1 MERQT
6 MKEQTITDTP
16 ETLAVFDANHLQ
28 LASLDIWRS
37 KYQLKTSSG
46 EPVDKNVIDTFERVA
61 KAIASVETTPAKQK
75 KHGEEFLWALMNG
88 AVPAG
93 RIVSNAGA
101 GAQKPASS
109 TINCTVSATIEDSMH
124 GIVGEAV
131 SKASLTLKA
140 GCGIG
145 YDFSTIR
152 PDGGYVAGAGA
163 TTSGPLPF
171 MDIFD
176 TMCKTVSSSGGR
188 RGAQMG
194 TIDCQHPDIMSFI
207 KAKREDGRLR
217 QFNLSILITDPFMEA
232 VKADADWQLVFPT
245 NKNEIALDGL
255 AFDAENNT
263 DDVIWREWPL
273 NMDGYLVNG
282 AGETAC
288 KVYRTIRAK
297 NLWNMIMNAT
307 YDYAEPGF
315 ILIDKV
321 NEYNNNWFGELIRAT
336 NPCGEQPLPPNGSCL
351 LGSINLTAFV
361 NNPFTAQASFDWDRF
376 KKVVRIFTRMLDNVV
391 EINGLPLPEQ
401 VAEIESKRRHGM
413 GYLGLGSAMTMLGM
427 KYGKNNSVKFT
438 DEVTKHL
445 AIEGWREATK
455 LAKEKGGAPFLNDMY
470 TITGALLRKRPEL
483 ADKYKLGD
491 QVKGVEL
498 HLNYSRYM
506 KNIVAELGEK
516 WLEEAL
522 TTGLRFTH
530 HSSIAPTGTIALS
543 IGNNASNGIEPSFAH
558 DYKRN
563 VIIPGKS
570 TKQQVNVRS
579 AEVLAYERLMKSTH
593 GDDWQLPMIKMGT
606 VLSLDLSQLP
616 ESFVD
621 TSTVTP
627 SEHVAVQAA
636 AQKWID
642 SSISKTVNIPTEFPF
657 EHFEDVYLEAY
668 KAGLKGCTTF
678 RFNPENFSGVLVN
691 EADLANTEYQFTL
704 EDGEVIK
711 VKGNEKVVYEG
722 QEHIASNLFEAI
734 KEGQYGRF

>member
-1 MERQT
+1 MQRQI
-6 MKEQTITDTP
+6 MKQQTITDTP
-16 ETLAVFDANHLQ
+16 ETLIVFDPNHLQ
-28 LASLDIWRS
+28 LASQDIWRS

-46 EPVDKNVIDTFERVA
+46 EPVDQTVIDTFERVA

-75 KHGEEFLWALMNG
+75 KYGEEFLWALMNG
-88 AVPAG
+88 AIPAG

-101 GAQKPASS
+101 GKQKPASS
-109 TINCTVSATIEDSMH
+109 TINCTVSATIEDSMQ

-194 TIDCQHPDIMSFI
+194 TIDCQHPDIMAFI

-232 VKADADWQLVFPT
+232 VQADTDWQLVFPT
-245 NKNEIALDGL
+245 NKKEIELDGL
-255 AFDAENNT
+255 AFDAEKNT

-273 NMDGYLVNG
+273 SMDGYLENA

-321 NEYNNNWFGELIRAT
+321 NEFNNNWFAELIRAT

-351 LGSINLTAFV
+351 LGSVNLTAFV
-361 NNPFTAQASFDWDRF
+361 SNPFTAQASFDWERF

-427 KYGKNNSVKFT
+427 KYGKKNSVTFT
-438 DEVTKHL
+438 HEVTKHL
-445 AIEGWREATK
+445 ALEGWREATK

-483 ADKYKLGD
+483 AEKYKLGD

-498 HLNYSRYM
+498 HVNYSRYM
-506 KNIVAELGEK
+506 KNIIAELGDK
-516 WLEEAL
+516 WVEEAL

-593 GDDWQLPMIKMGT
+593 GDDWQLPMTQMGS

-636 AQKWID
+636 AQLWID

-657 EHFEDVYLEAY
+657 DKFEDVYLEAY
-668 KAGLKGCTTF
+668 NAGLKGCTTF

-691 EADLANTEYQFTL
+691 EADLANTDYQFTL
-704 EDGEVIK
+704 EGGEVIT

-722 QEHIASNLFEAI
+722 QEHIASNLFDAI

>member
-1 MERQT
+1 
-6 MKEQTITDTP
+6 MKEILKEKQITDLIETP
-16 ETLAVFDANHLQ
+16 IFFDPNHLQ
-28 LASLDIWRS
+28 LASQDIWRS
-37 KYQLKTSSG
+37 KYQLKTPTG
-46 EPVDKNVIDTFERVA
+46 DPVDHTVINTFERVA
-61 KAIASVETTPAKQK
+61 EAIARVEATPAKQK
-75 KHGEEFLWALMNG
+75 KYRDEFFWALMNG
-88 AVPAG
+88 AIPAG
-93 RIVSNAGA
+93 RIISNAGSDE
-101 GAQKPASS
+101 QKPTAS
-109 TINCTVSATIEDSMH
+109 TINCTVSATIKDSMQ

-152 PDGGYVAGAGA
+152 PDGGFVAGAGA

-194 TIDCQHPDIMSFI
+194 TIDCQHPDIMAFI

-232 VKADADWQLVFPT
+232 VKSDSSWQLVFPT
-245 NKNEIALDGL
+245 NQNEINLEGL
-255 AFDAENNT
+255 KYNPEQNS

-273 NMDGYLVNG
+273 TMDGYIENN
-282 AGETAC
+282 AGEVAC

-321 NEYNNNWFGELIRAT
+321 NEYNNNWFAELIRAT

-361 NNPFTAQASFDWDRF
+361 NNPFTSQASFDWNRF

-401 VAEIESKRRHGM
+401 IAEIENKRRHGM

-427 KYGKNNSVKFT
+427 KYGKSTSVEFT
-438 DEVTKHL
+438 HEVTKSL
-445 AIEGWREATK
+445 ALEGWREATK
-455 LAKEKGGAPFLNDMY
+455 LAKEKGGAPFLDAMY

-491 QVKGVEL
+491 EVKGVEL
-498 HLNYSRYM
+498 HINYSRYM
-506 KNIVAELGEK
+506 KKIVAELGENWVK
-516 WLEEAL
+516 DAL
-522 TTGLRFTH
+522 STGLRFTH

-543 IGNNASNGIEPSFAH
+543 LGNNASNGIEPSFAH

-563 VIIPGKS
+563 IIVPGKS

-579 AEVLAYERLMKSTH
+579 AEVLAYERLMKTTH
-593 GDDWQLPMIKMGT
+593 GADWELPMSNIGSVT
-606 VLSLDLSQLP
+606 CLDLSQLP

-627 SEHVAVQAA
+627 SEHVDVQAA
-636 AQKWID
+636 AQNWID

-657 EHFEDVYLEAY
+657 DQFEGVYLEAY

-691 EADLANTEYQFTL
+691 EADLANTKYQFAL
-704 EDGEVIK
+704 EGGETVI
-711 VKGNEKVVYEG
+711 VKGNDKVIYEG
-722 QEHIASNLFEAI
+722 QEHIASNLFDAI

>member
-1 MERQT
+1 MSNE
-6 MKEQTITDTP
+6 TITENIMEDTIESP
-16 ETLAVFDANHLQ
+16 AVFDPNHLQ

-37 KYQLKTSSG
+37 KYQLKTSAG
-46 EPVDKNVIDTFERVA
+46 EPIDHSVIDTFERVA
-61 KAIASVETTPAKQK
+61 QAIASVESTPAKQK
-75 KHGEEFLWALMNG
+75 KYRDEFLWALMNG

-101 GAQKPASS
+101 GEYKPTAS
-109 TINCTVSATIEDSMH
+109 TINCTVSATIEDSMQ

-152 PDGGYVAGAGA
+152 PDGGFVAGAGA

-194 TIDCQHPDIMSFI
+194 TIDCQHPDIMEFI

-245 NKNEIALDGL
+245 NQNEINQLGL
-255 AFDAENNT
+255 KYDPDNNT
-263 DDVIWREWPL
+263 DDIIWREWPL
-273 NMDGYLVNG
+273 SMDGYLENDS
-282 AGETAC
+282 GEIAC

-297 NLWNMIMNAT
+297 NLWNMIMSAT

-321 NEYNNNWFGELIRAT
+321 NEYNNNWFAEIIRAT

-361 NNPFTAQASFDWDRF
+361 SNPFTAQASFDWQRF

-401 VAEIESKRRHGM
+401 VAEIENKRRHGM

-427 KYGKNNSVKFT
+427 KYGKSNSVEFT
-438 DEVTKHL
+438 REVTKQL
-445 AIEGWREATK
+445 ALEGWREATK
-455 LAKEKGGAPFLNDMY
+455 LAKEKGGAPFLNEMY

-483 ADKYKLGD
+483 AEKYQLGD

-498 HLNYSRYM
+498 HVNYSRYM

-516 WLEEAL
+516 WVEEAL

-543 IGNNASNGIEPSFAH
+543 LGNNASNGIEPSFAH

-563 VIIPGKS
+563 VIVPGKS

-593 GDDWQLPMIKMGT
+593 GADWQLPMIKMGS

-636 AQKWID
+636 AQQWID

-657 EHFEDVYLEAY
+657 EDFEHVYLEAY
-668 KAGLKGCTTF
+668 TEGLKGCTTF

-704 EDGEVIK
+704 EGDEVITI
-711 VKGNEKVVYEG
+711 KGNEKVIYEG
-722 QEHIASNLFEAI
+722 QEHIASNLFDAI

>member
-1 MERQT
+1 MNNE
-6 MKEQTITDTP
+6 TITENIMEDTIESP
-16 ETLAVFDANHLQ
+16 AVFDPNHLQ

-37 KYQLKTSSG
+37 KYQLKTSAG
-46 EPVDKNVIDTFERVA
+46 EPIDHSVIDTFERVA
-61 KAIASVETTPAKQK
+61 QAIASVESTPAKQK
-75 KHGEEFLWALMNG
+75 KYRDEFLWALMNG

-101 GAQKPASS
+101 GEYKPTAS
-109 TINCTVSATIEDSMH
+109 TINCTVSATIEDSMQ

-152 PDGGYVAGAGA
+152 PDGGFVAGAGA

-194 TIDCQHPDIMSFI
+194 TIDCQHPDIMEFI

-232 VKADADWQLVFPT
+232 VKADTDWQLVFPT
-245 NKNEIALDGL
+245 NQNEINQLGL
-255 AFDAENNT
+255 KYDPKNNT
-263 DDVIWREWPL
+263 NDVIWREWPL
-273 NMDGYLVNG
+273 SMDGYLEN
-282 AGETAC
+282 ASGEIAC

-321 NEYNNNWFGELIRAT
+321 NEYNNNWFAEIIRAT

-361 NNPFTAQASFDWDRF
+361 SNPFTAQASFDWERF

-427 KYGKNNSVKFT
+427 KYGKKNSVEFT
-438 DEVTKHL
+438 SEVTKHL
-445 AIEGWREATK
+445 ALEGWREATK
-455 LAKEKGGAPFLNDMY
+455 LAKEKGSAPFLNEMY

-483 ADKYKLGD
+483 AEKYQLGD

-498 HLNYSRYM
+498 HVNYSRYM
-506 KNIVAELGEK
+506 KNIVDELGQK
-516 WLEEAL
+516 WVGEAL

-543 IGNNASNGIEPSFAH
+543 LGNNASNGIEPSFAH

-563 VIIPGKS
+563 VIVPGKS
-570 TKQQVNVRS
+570 TKQQVSVRS

-593 GDDWQLPMIKMGT
+593 GNDWQLPMVNMGS
-606 VLSLDLSQLP
+606 VSSLDLSQLP

-636 AQKWID
+636 AQQWID
-642 SSISKTVNIPTEFPF
+642 SSISKTVNIPTDFAFEKF
-657 EHFEDVYLEAY
+657 EHVYLEAY
-668 KAGLKGCTTF
+668 TEGLKGCTTF

-691 EADLANTEYQFTL
+691 EVDLANTDYQFTL
-704 EDGEVIK
+704 EGGEVIT
-711 VKGNEKVVYEG
+711 VKGNEKVIYEG

>member
-1 MERQT
+1 MNNEII
-6 MKEQTITDTP
+6 KENIVEDALTTS
-16 ETLAVFDANHLQ
+16 AVFDPNHLQ
-28 LASLDIWRS
+28 LASQDIWRS

-46 EPVDKNVIDTFERVA
+46 TPVDHSVIDTFERVA
-61 KAIASVETTPAKQK
+61 EAIANVETTPAKQK
-75 KHGEEFLWALMNG
+75 KYREEFLWALMNG

-93 RIVSNAGA
+93 RIISNAGA
-101 GAQKPASS
+101 DEQKPTAS
-109 TINCTVSATIEDSMH
+109 TINCTVSATIEDSMQ

-152 PDGGYVAGAGA
+152 PDGGFVAGAGA

-194 TIDCQHPDIMSFI
+194 TIDCQHPDIMEFI

-245 NKNEIALDGL
+245 NKNEISQLGL
-255 AFDAENNT
+255 NFDPDNNT

-273 NMDGYLVNG
+273 TMDGYIVNH

-288 KVYRTIRAK
+288 KIYKTIRAK

-321 NEYNNNWFGELIRAT
+321 NEYNNNWFAELIRAT

-361 NNPFTAQASFDWDRF
+361 SNPFTAQANFDWERF

-401 VAEIESKRRHGM
+401 VAEIENKRRHGM

-427 KYGKNNSVKFT
+427 KYGKNNSVEFT
-438 DEVTKHL
+438 REVTKHL
-445 AIEGWREATK
+445 ALEGWREATK
-455 LAKEKGGAPFLNDMY
+455 LAKEKGGAPFLNEMY

-483 ADKYKLGD
+483 AEKYKLGD

-498 HLNYSRYM
+498 HVNYSRYM

-516 WLEEAL
+516 WVKDAL
-522 TTGLRFTH
+522 ATGLRFTH

-543 IGNNASNGIEPSFAH
+543 LGNNASNGIEPSFAH

-563 VIIPGKS
+563 VIVPGKS

-593 GDDWQLPMIKMGT
+593 GADWELPMSKMGS

-636 AQKWID
+636 AQQWID

-657 EHFEDVYLEAY
+657 ENFENVYLEAY
-668 KAGLKGCTTF
+668 TEGLKGCTTF

-691 EADLANTEYQFTL
+691 ETDLANTEYQFTV
-704 EDGEVIK
+704 EGGEVIT
-711 VKGNEKVVYEG
+711 VKGNETVIYEG

>member
-1 MERQT
+1 MNNE
-6 MKEQTITDTP
+6 TITENIMEDTIESP
-16 ETLAVFDANHLQ
+16 AVFDPNHLQ

-37 KYQLKTSSG
+37 KYQLKTSAG
-46 EPVDKNVIDTFERVA
+46 EPIDHSVIDTFERVA
-61 KAIASVETTPAKQK
+61 QAIASVESTPAKQK
-75 KHGEEFLWALMNG
+75 KYRDEFLWALMNG

-101 GAQKPASS
+101 GEYKPTAS
-109 TINCTVSATIEDSMH
+109 TINCTVSATIEDSMQ

-152 PDGGYVAGAGA
+152 PDGGFVAGAGA

-194 TIDCQHPDIMSFI
+194 TIDCQHPDIMEFI

-232 VKADADWQLVFPT
+232 VKADTGWQLVFPT
-245 NKNEIALDGL
+245 NQNEINQLGL
-255 AFDAENNT
+255 EYDPKNNT
-263 DDVIWREWPL
+263 NDVIWREWPL
-273 NMDGYLVNG
+273 SMDGYLEN
-282 AGETAC
+282 ASGEIAC

-321 NEYNNNWFGELIRAT
+321 NEYNNNWFAEIIRAT

-361 NNPFTAQASFDWDRF
+361 NNPFTAQASFDWERF

-427 KYGKNNSVKFT
+427 KYGKKNSVEFT
-438 DEVTKHL
+438 SEVTKHL
-445 AIEGWREATK
+445 ALEGWREATK
-455 LAKEKGGAPFLNDMY
+455 LAKEKGSAPFLNEMY

-483 ADKYKLGD
+483 AEKYQLGD

-498 HLNYSRYM
+498 HVNYSRYM
-506 KNIVAELGEK
+506 KNIVDELGQK
-516 WLEEAL
+516 WVGEAL

-543 IGNNASNGIEPSFAH
+543 LGNNASNGIEPSFAH

-563 VIIPGKS
+563 VIVPGKS
-570 TKQQVNVRS
+570 TKQQVSVRS

-593 GDDWQLPMIKMGT
+593 GNDWQLPMVNMGS
-606 VLSLDLSQLP
+606 VSSLDLSQLP

-636 AQKWID
+636 AQQWID
-642 SSISKTVNIPTEFPF
+642 SSISKTVNIPTDFAFEKF
-657 EHFEDVYLEAY
+657 EHVYLEAY
-668 KAGLKGCTTF
+668 TEGLKGCTTF

-691 EADLANTEYQFTL
+691 EADLANTDYQFTL
-704 EDGEVIK
+704 EGGEVITI
-711 VKGNEKVVYEG
+711 KGNEKVIYEG

>member
-1 MERQT
+1 
-6 MKEQTITDTP
+6 MKEEAIKDTIELP
-16 ETLAVFDANHLQ
+16 AVFDPNHLQ
-28 LASLDIWRS
+28 LASQDIWRS
-37 KYQLKTSSG
+37 KYQLKTSAG
-46 EPVDKNVIDTFERVA
+46 IPVDQSVINTFERVA
-61 KAIASVETTPAKQK
+61 KAIADVESTPAKQK
-75 KHGEEFLWALMNG
+75 KYTKEFLWALMNG
-88 AVPAG
+88 AIPAG
-93 RIVSNAGA
+93 RIMSNAGA
-101 GAQKPASS
+101 GNLKPSAS
-109 TINCTVSATIEDSMH
+109 TINCTVSTTIEDSMH

-152 PDGGYVAGAGA
+152 PDGGFVAGAGA

-245 NKNEIALDGL
+245 TQKEIEQEGLNFDPRKNTADI
-255 AFDAENNT
+255 
-263 DDVIWREWPL
+263 IWREWPL
-273 NMDGYLVNG
+273 KMEEYLENG
-282 AGETAC
+282 VGEIAC
-288 KVYRTIRAK
+288 KVYRVIRAK
-297 NLWNMIMNAT
+297 NLWNMIMSAT

-321 NEYNNNWFGELIRAT
+321 NEYNNNWFAENIRAT

-361 NNPFTAQASFDWDRF
+361 LNPFTAEASFDWNRF

-391 EINGLPLPEQ
+391 EINGLPLKEQ
-401 VAEIESKRRHGM
+401 IEEIENKRRHGM
-413 GYLGLGSAMTMLGM
+413 GYLGLGSTMTMLGM
-427 KYGKNNSVKFT
+427 KYGKTKSVQFT
-438 DEVTKHL
+438 HEVTKHL
-445 AIEGWREATK
+445 ALEGWKEAVK
-455 LAKEKGGAPFLNDMY
+455 LAKEKGCAPFLEQSF
-470 TITGALLRKRPEL
+470 TITGSLLRKRPEL
-483 ADKYKLGD
+483 AEKYNLGD
-491 QVKGVEL
+491 KVKGTEL
-498 HLNYSRYM
+498 HINYSRYM
-506 KNIVAELGEK
+506 NKIAAELGETWRK
-516 WLEEAL
+516 EAIN
-522 TTGLRFTH
+522 TGLRFTH
-530 HSSIAPTGTIALS
+530 HTSIAPTGTIALS

-563 VIIPGKS
+563 VIVPGKS

-579 AEVLAYERLMKSTH
+579 AELLAYERLMKSTH
-593 GDDWQLPMIKMGT
+593 GNDWEIPMINLGST
-606 VLSLDLSQLP
+606 LTLDISQLP

-636 AQKWID
+636 AQDWVD

-657 EHFEDVYLEAY
+657 EQFEDVYLEAY

-691 EADLANTEYQFTL
+691 EVDLANTEYEFTV
-704 EDGEVIK
+704 EGGETIT
-711 VKGNEKVVYEG
+711 VKGNDTVIYEG
-722 QEHIASNLFEAI
+722 QEHVASNLFEAI

>member
-1 MERQT
+1 
-6 MKEQTITDTP
+6 MKTQTINEQVMTDPIESP
-16 ETLAVFDANHLQ
+16 EVFDPNYLQ
-28 LASLDIWRS
+28 LASQDIWMS
-37 KYQLKTSSG
+37 KYQLKTSAG
-46 EPVDKNVIDTFERVA
+46 EPIDHTVINTFERVA
-61 KAIASVETTPAKQK
+61 KAIANVESTPAKQK
-75 KHGEEFLWALMNG
+75 KYCEEFLWALMNG

-93 RIVSNAGA
+93 RIISNAGA
-101 GAQKPASS
+101 DDQKPTSS
-109 TINCTVSATIEDSMH
+109 TINCTVSATIEDSMQ

-152 PDGGYVAGAGA
+152 PDGGFVAGAGA

-194 TIDCQHPDIMSFI
+194 TIDCQHPDIMAFI

-232 VKADADWQLVFPT
+232 VKADTDWQLVFPT
-245 NKNEIALDGL
+245 NQNEIDLQGLDYDTKNDS
-255 AFDAENNT
+255 A
-263 DDVIWREWPL
+263 DVIWREWPVS
-273 NMDGYLVNG
+273 MKGYIENEV
-282 AGETAC
+282 GETAC

-297 NLWNMIMNAT
+297 NLWNMIMSAT

-321 NEYNNNWFGELIRAT
+321 NEYNNNWFAENIRAT

-361 NNPFTAQASFDWDRF
+361 NNPFTAQASFDWKRF
-376 KKVVRIFTRMLDNVV
+376 KKVVRVFTRMLDNVV

-401 VAEIESKRRHGM
+401 VAEIENKRRHGM

-427 KYGKNNSVKFT
+427 KYGKKNSVNFT
-438 DEVTKHL
+438 SEVTKHL
-445 AIEGWREATK
+445 ALEGWREATK
-455 LAKEKGGAPFLNDMY
+455 LAKEKGGAPFLNEMY
-470 TITGALLRKRPEL
+470 TITGALLRKRPKL
-483 ADKYKLGD
+483 AEKYKLGD
-491 QVKGVEL
+491 QIKGVEL
-498 HLNYSRYM
+498 HVNYSRYM
-506 KNIVAELGEK
+506 KNVVAELGDK
-516 WLEEAL
+516 WVEEAL
-522 TTGLRFTH
+522 STGLRFTH

-563 VIIPGKS
+563 VIVPGKS

-579 AEVLAYERLMKSTH
+579 AEVLAYERLMKTTH
-593 GDDWQLPMIKMGT
+593 GDDWELPMSKMGS

-627 SEHVAVQAA
+627 SEHIAVQAA
-636 AQKWID
+636 AQSWID

-657 EHFEDVYLEAY
+657 DQFEDVYLEAY
-668 KAGLKGCTTF
+668 TAGLKGCTTF

-691 EADLANTEYQFTL
+691 EADLANTDYQFTV
-704 EDGEVIK
+704 EGGEVIT
-711 VKGNEKVVYEG
+711 VKGNDKVIYEG
-722 QEHIASNLFEAI
+722 QEHIASNLFDAI

>member
-1 MERQT
+1 MNNEIIKENIMEDALT
-6 MKEQTITDTP
+6 TS
-16 ETLAVFDANHLQ
+16 AVFDPNHLQ
-28 LASLDIWRS
+28 LASQDIWRS

-46 EPVDKNVIDTFERVA
+46 TPVDHSVIDTFERVA
-61 KAIASVETTPAKQK
+61 EAIANVETTPAKQK
-75 KHGEEFLWALMNG
+75 KYREEFLWALMNG
-88 AVPAG
+88 AIPAG
-93 RIVSNAGA
+93 RIISNAGA
-101 GAQKPASS
+101 DEQKPTAS
-109 TINCTVSATIEDSMH
+109 TINCTVSATIEDSMQ

-152 PDGGYVAGAGA
+152 PDGGFVAGAGA

-194 TIDCQHPDIMSFI
+194 TIDCQHPDIMEFI
-207 KAKREDGRLR
+207 KAKREDARLR

-245 NKNEIALDGL
+245 NKNEINLLGL
-255 AFDAENNT
+255 NYEPDNNT
-263 DDVIWREWPL
+263 DEVIWREWPL
-273 NMDGYLVNG
+273 TMDGYIVNH

-288 KVYRTIRAK
+288 KVYKTIRAK

-321 NEYNNNWFGELIRAT
+321 NEYNNNWFAELIRAT

-361 NNPFTAQASFDWDRF
+361 SNPFTAQASFDWDRF

-427 KYGKNNSVKFT
+427 KYGKNNSVEFT
-438 DEVTKHL
+438 REVTKHL
-445 AIEGWREATK
+445 ALEGWREATK
-455 LAKEKGGAPFLNDMY
+455 LAKEKGGAPFLNEMY
-470 TITGALLRKRPEL
+470 TITGALLHKRPEL

-498 HLNYSRYM
+498 HVNYSRYM

-516 WLEEAL
+516 WVKDAL
-522 TTGLRFTH
+522 ATGLRFTH

-543 IGNNASNGIEPSFAH
+543 LGNNASNGIEPSFAH

-563 VIIPGKS
+563 VIVPGKS

-593 GDDWQLPMIKMGT
+593 GADWQLPMNKMGS

-636 AQKWID
+636 AQQWID

-657 EHFEDVYLEAY
+657 ENFENVYLEAY
-668 KAGLKGCTTF
+668 TEGLKGCTTF

-691 EADLANTEYQFTL
+691 ETDLANTEYQFTV
-704 EDGEVIK
+704 EGGEVIK
-711 VKGNEKVVYEG
+711 VKGNETVIYEG
-722 QEHIASNLFEAI
+722 QEHIASNLFDAI

>member
-1 MERQT
+1 MNNEIIKENIMEDALT
-6 MKEQTITDTP
+6 TS
-16 ETLAVFDANHLQ
+16 AVFDPNHLQ
-28 LASLDIWRS
+28 LASQDIWRS

-46 EPVDKNVIDTFERVA
+46 TPVDHSVIDTFERVA
-61 KAIASVETTPAKQK
+61 EAIANVETTPAKQK
-75 KHGEEFLWALMNG
+75 KYREEFLWALMNG

-93 RIVSNAGA
+93 RIISNAGA
-101 GAQKPASS
+101 DEQKPTAS
-109 TINCTVSATIEDSMH
+109 TINCTVSATIEDSMQ

-152 PDGGYVAGAGA
+152 PDGGFVAGAGA

-194 TIDCQHPDIMSFI
+194 TIDCQHPDIMEFI

-245 NKNEIALDGL
+245 NKNEISQLGL
-255 AFDAENNT
+255 NFDPDNNT

-273 NMDGYLVNG
+273 TMDGYIVNH

-288 KVYRTIRAK
+288 KIYKTIRAK

-321 NEYNNNWFGELIRAT
+321 NEYNNNWFAELIRAT

-361 NNPFTAQASFDWDRF
+361 SNPFTAQANFDWERF

-401 VAEIESKRRHGM
+401 VAEIENKRRHGM

-427 KYGKNNSVKFT
+427 KYGKNNSVEFT
-438 DEVTKHL
+438 REVTKHL
-445 AIEGWREATK
+445 ALEGWREATK
-455 LAKEKGGAPFLNDMY
+455 LAKEKGGAPFLNEMY

-483 ADKYKLGD
+483 AEKYKLGD

-498 HLNYSRYM
+498 HVNYSRYM

-516 WLEEAL
+516 WVKDAL
-522 TTGLRFTH
+522 ATGLRFTH

-543 IGNNASNGIEPSFAH
+543 LGNNASNGIEPSFAH

-563 VIIPGKS
+563 VIVPGKS

-593 GDDWQLPMIKMGT
+593 GADWELPMSKMGS

-636 AQKWID
+636 AQQWID

-657 EHFEDVYLEAY
+657 ENFENVYLEAY
-668 KAGLKGCTTF
+668 TEGLKGCTTF

-691 EADLANTEYQFTL
+691 ETDLANTEYQFTV
-704 EDGEVIK
+704 EGGEVIT
-711 VKGNEKVVYEG
+711 VKGNETVIYEG